1 MTAKEL
7 AVKLNLSPSSVR
19 RLLKRRG
26 VKLSGGRYAIS
37 DNEAQTIISE
47 YANTKNGT
55 VGTVGTEGTEEGVFY
70 AIQLIPSSRPFRIK
84 LGFASV
90 ITRRLQDHRTAAPTA
105 RILHTWPCRK
115 SWEQAAIS
123 AISAGEKRIGL
134 SEVFE
139 FTNLRTAFRRGEA
152 FFALLPDPRE
162 SAG

>member
-47 YANTKNGT
+47 YANTKKGT
-55 VGTVGTEGTEEGVFY
+55 VGTVGTEEGVFY
-70 AIQLIPSSRPFRIK
+70 AIQLIPSLRPFRIK

-139 FTNLRTAFRRGEA
+139 STNLRTAFRRGEA